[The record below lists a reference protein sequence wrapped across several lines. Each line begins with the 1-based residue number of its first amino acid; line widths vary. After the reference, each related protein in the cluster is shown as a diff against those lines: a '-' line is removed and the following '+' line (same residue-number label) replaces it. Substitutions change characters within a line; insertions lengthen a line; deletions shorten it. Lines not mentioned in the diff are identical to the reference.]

1 MVSRPP
7 LVVAAARVRRAGV
20 AAMCGAALVLT
31 SGGIALAQPA
41 YAPPGTGVTGSTV
54 ATEDRVAALEADYA
68 RATAQLAALQH
79 AVSRQAGE
87 YAAAAEAERV
97 AADAAARA
105 QDEADRATQAA
116 DAARDALSRFAAAA
130 YEQGGVGHQ
139 GLLHL
144 LTVGPGQALDMAQYL
159 DDAAEAQDRQLRE
172 AQSLA
177 GLADA
182 LRATAQEQA
191 RVRAERARALGEAHH
206 ALDAQ
211 VAVATEQV
219 AQIGAR
225 QQALVMEL
233 ALARQVTAEEQQRQ
247 LDARAQEGAAR
258 AQAAQAAATPATPGA
273 PAAAPPPP
281 APPAP
286 APAPAPTVTTSAAPP
301 APSAPPSSPPAPT
314 ATPTP
319 TPTPIPSPAPTTPAT
334 TPSLAWMQ
342 ANPRTVAQ
350 QIMPSFGFGSD
361 QWTCLNSLWEKESSW
376 NWAAD
381 NPYSDAYGI
390 PQSLPGSKMATAGA
404 DWLVNP
410 ATQIKWGLGYIK
422 GRYGTPCAAWA
433 AWQARSPHWY

>member
-41 YAPPGTGVTGSTV
+41 YAPPGTGVTGSTA
-54 ATEDRVAALEADYA
+54 ATDDRVGALEADYA
-68 RATAQLAALQH
+68 RATAELAALQQ

-87 YAAAAEAERV
+87 YAAAVEAERV

-286 APAPAPTVTTSAAPP
+286 ALAPAPTVTTSAAPP